1 MAILQPRI
9 LSFGGSKSPPVSF
22 LQIWLICML
31 SIFPRKTS
39 RICWYYIQAMM
50 TLHLMKQIF
59 FKFLFLKLLL
69 FRSCRR
75 WQSTTNM
82 TVRESNSV
90 ILITTDTQISMP
102 DRLKIVS
109 CKLVNSF
116 GDHQSYFF
124 TTCDGRQTSCWN
136 DSQSGGRVN
145 VIQTLSNMAVQISES
160 KLNTLLRKRFLAG
173 KVTKRY

>member
-1 MAILQPRI
+1 MAILQPGI
-9 LSFGGSKSPPVSF
+9 LSFDGSKSPPVSF

-75 WQSTTNM
+75 WRSTTNM

-90 ILITTDTQISMP
+90 ILITTDMQISMP
-102 DRLKIVS
+102 DRLKIVF

-116 GDHQSYFF
+116 GDYQSYFF
-124 TTCDGRQTSCWN
+124 TTCDGRQTSCRN
-136 DSQSGGRVN
+136 DSQFGGRGN
-145 VIQTLSNMAVQISES
+145 VIRTLSNMAVQISES
-160 KLNTLLRKRFLAG
+160 KLNTLLRNRFLAG